1 MNQVAFSDE
10 ARADLR
16 DAQAFYAAIAP
27 GLAARFAIEVARAV
41 GSIGEHPAAWTSL
54 GQDLRRVMVRRFPY
68 VLVYREGATVQRVI
82 AVAHTRRSRYWRG
95 RR

>member
-16 DAQAFYAAIAP
+16 DAQAFYAAI
-27 GLAARFAIEVARAV
+27 
-41 GSIGEHPAAWTSL
+41 
-54 GQDLRRVMVRRFPY
+54 DLRRVMVRRFPY